1 MAKMTLDQ
9 KIEKVK
15 NSIQKEEEIISLSS
29 AKVKELNKE
38 LKSLLAEKD
47 QQYANDFLSLM
58 SENGFT
64 SDEDK
69 TQFMQMIKEQFGVSI

>member
-9 KIEKVK
+9 RIEKVK
-15 NSIQKEEEIISLSS
+15 KSIQKEEEIIALSS

-47 QQYANDFLSLM
+47 QQYANDFLNLM
-58 SENGFT
+58 NENGFT

-69 TQFMQMIKEQFGVSI
+69 ALFLQMIKEQFKK